1 MTAPT
6 ALIADDE
13 APLRTHLRRRL
24 AALWPELTLCGE
36 AANGVEA
43 LELLAVHRPDVA
55 FLDIR
60 MPGLTG
66 LEVAA
71 RLTQPCHIVFIT
83 AYEQYA
89 LAAFEHEAV
98 DYLHKPVTEQ
108 RLRGTIERLKRHLA
122 GPAPDLHALL
132 GALRGALE
140 RDSSYLRWIRVAQGD
155 EIRLISADEVLC
167 FQAQDKYT
175 VVTTPDGEWLI
186 RAPVKELEAALDPRR
201 FWRVHRSTLV
211 RVDAIERV
219 TRDFRG
225 RLLLSLR
232 GQRDPLAV
240 SRAYAHRFRQM

>member
-13 APLRTHLRRRL
+13 APLRAHLRRRL
-24 AALWPELTLCGE
+24 ADLWPELAICGE
-36 AANGVEA
+36 AANGAEA
-43 LELLAVHRPDVA
+43 LGLLAHHRPEVA

-71 RLTQPCHIVFIT
+71 QAAQPCHVVFIT

-89 LAAFEHEAV
+89 LAAFEHDAV
-98 DYLHKPVTEQ
+98 DYLHKPITDE
-108 RLRGTIERLKRHLA
+108 RLRATIVRLQRRLV
-122 GPAPDLHALL
+122 GPAPDLGGLL
-132 GALRGALE
+132 TALRGVLE
-140 RDSSYLRWIRVAQGD
+140 RETPHLRWIRVAQGD
-155 EIRLISADEVLC
+155 ELRLVSADEVLC

-175 VVTTPDGEWLI
+175 VVTTPEGEWLI
-186 RAPVKELEAALDPRR
+186 RTPIKELEAALDPQR
-201 FWRVHRSTLV
+201 FWRVHRGTLV

-225 RLLLSLR
+225 RLLLSLKGR
-232 GQRDPLAV
+232 REPFVV
-240 SRAYAHRFRQM
+240 SRAYAQRFQGM